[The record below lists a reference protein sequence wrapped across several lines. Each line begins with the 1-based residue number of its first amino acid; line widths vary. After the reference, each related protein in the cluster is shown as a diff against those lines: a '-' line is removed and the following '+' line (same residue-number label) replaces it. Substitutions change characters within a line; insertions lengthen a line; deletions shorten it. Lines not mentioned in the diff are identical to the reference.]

1 VSDTIDFKSLRRARG
16 LTQHELAELIGV
28 GQNRVS
34 EIESTP
40 DSVSFGQ
47 LRHILAVL
55 GFRLNVQPA
64 EGWSRPSHATGAHV
78 YVFHHKRL
86 PLIKIGKSVDA
97 PERAEQIGDLRSDKG
112 TLLRVNDEAS
122 AFRLERVLHRAFH
135 NWRIDAEQALQHGL
149 VIGKSE
155 WFKNDCEPR
164 LLKFLEDN
172 SDLLF
177 YRIETFCTGSH
188 H

>member
-1 VSDTIDFKSLRRARG
+1 MASDTIDFKSLRRARG
-16 LTQHELAELIGV
+16 LTQHELAEVIGV

-34 EIESTP
+34 EIESAP

-64 EGWSRPSHATGAHV
+64 EMWSRPSPASAAHV

-86 PLIKIGKSVDA
+86 PFIKIGKSLDA
-97 PERAEQIGDLRSDKG
+97 AERAEQIGDLRSDSG

-135 NWRIDAEQALQHGL
+135 NWRIDSQEALQHGL

-155 WFKNDCEPR
+155 WFSNDCEVR
-164 LLKFLEDN
+164 LLKFIEDN
-172 SDLLF
+172 SDLLL
-177 YRIETFCTGSH
+177 YRVEAFCTSS
-188 H
+188 